1 MSSGLPPAKIES
13 GSDLGP
19 SQLRMVGCLND
30 ADDRIHPAF
39 STESFGSPGIVAAA
53 YKVSGQRSLSEFAL
67 DDICVAFLH
76 SGKATANFERASVI
90 HTFGRGGLFV
100 TPPASIMAL
109 RISDIDCTVIHLKPD
124 RLPCIDPDV
133 IARREIVPQIDP
145 IDLQLTFLIACV
157 REELQGGLPGGRQF
171 MESLGLAM
179 THHLFARYSTGPSP
193 TLAVRGGLTP
203 RQLRCAQETM
213 LAALE
218 ESVPLATLAHE
229 AGLSP
234 WHFCRAFK
242 QSTGLSPHRWMRD
255 KRLEQARYLL
265 ADNRRSL
272 TSIAIK
278 LGYASLSHFS
288 AAFKQATGISPT
300 GYRRNLQ
307 S

>member
-1 MSSGLPPAKIES
+1 
-13 GSDLGP
+13 
-19 SQLRMVGCLND
+19 MVGCLND
-30 ADDRIHPAF
+30 IEERIRPTF
-39 STESFGSPGIVAAA
+39 STETIGSPGIVAEA
-53 YKVSGQRSLSEFAL
+53 YKVSGDRGLSEFAL

-76 SGKATANFERASVI
+76 SGKATANFDRASVI

-124 RLPCIDPDV
+124 RLPGIDPDLF
-133 IARREIVPQIDP
+133 ARRELVPQIDP

-157 REELQGGLPGGRQF
+157 REELQAGLPGGRQF

-179 THHLFARYSTGPSP
+179 THHLFARYSTVP
-193 TLAVRGGLTP
+193 TPRSAIRGGLTP

-213 LAALE
+213 LATLD
-218 ESVPLATLAHE
+218 ESVPLATLAQE

-234 WHFCRAFK
+234 WHFCRAYK
-242 QSTGLSPHRWMRD
+242 QSTGMSPHRWTRD
-255 KRLEQARYLL
+255 RRLEQARQLL

-272 TSIAIK
+272 TSIAVE

-300 GYRRNLQ
+300 GYRRNLP